1 MNKRD
6 KNVLFKLKE
15 EAEVLL
21 EMTDGYDLQ
30 GFLDSEVLKR
40 AVSMTLIN
48 LGELVTRLTDEFK
61 QQNPAVPWRD
71 VTRLRNVA
79 AHGYDA
85 LDMEKIWQTVI
96 EDVPP
101 FLTQLGEILQRE

>member
-6 KNVLFKLKE
+6 KNVLLKLKE

-30 GFLDSEVLKR
+30 GFLGSEVLKR
-40 AVSMTLIN
+40 AVGMTLIN
-48 LGELVTRLTDEFK
+48 LGELVNRLTDDLK
-61 QQNPAVPWRD
+61 RQNPEIPWR
-71 VTRLRNVA
+71 VISRQRNVA

-85 LDMEKIWQTVI
+85 LDMEKIWKTVT

-101 FLTQLGEILQRE
+101 FLTQLGEILMRE